1 MTQLSYV
8 YLEWKLCAA
17 LFASLSSLEYGA
29 EAMNYLVDLR
39 HEHGVAVLKYSGVLR
54 VLEVAQYGYS
64 ILPLPQPRGA
74 YFPGADNVMSTS

>member
-1 MTQLSYV
+1 
-8 YLEWKLCAA
+8 
-17 LFASLSSLEYGA
+17 
-29 EAMNYLVDLR
+29 MNYLVDLR

-74 YFPGADNVMSTS
+74 YFPGADNVVSTS